1 MPRPIWWFIE
11 KIFDLVYIPNLPE
24 YYQEVEGM
32 AKYMN
37 INTNLLLVIQ
47 FVHDLSSFCT
57 SIVVAEPGTG
67 NVIHARNLDF
77 LNPAI
82 MRNIT
87 YEGWFYRDGKL
98 LYRATMFAG
107 MNGVM
112 TGERPHAFSIS
123 LNSRNPSYR
132 HNLLILAQNIAAYLW
147 NAP

>member
-1 MPRPIWWFIE
+1 VPTPIWWFIE

-87 YEGWFYRDGKL
+87 YEGWFYRNGKL

-107 MNGVM
+107 MNGVT
-112 TGERPHAFSIS
+112 TGERPNAFSIS
-123 LNSRNPSYR
+123 LT
-132 HNLLILAQNIAAYLW
+132 LLKLILENLHTDKTY
-147 NAP
+147 

>member
-1 MPRPIWWFIE
+1 MPTPIWWFIE

-87 YEGWFYRDGKL
+87 YEGWFYRNGKL

-107 MNGVM
+107 MNGVT
-112 TGERPHAFSIS
+112 TGERPNAFSIS
-123 LNSRNPSYR
+123 LT
-132 HNLLILAQNIAAYLW
+132 LLKLILENLHTDKTY
-147 NAP
+147 

>member
-47 FVHDLSSFCT
+47 FVYDLSSFCT

-67 NVIHARNLDF
+67 NVIHARNRLF
-77 LNPAI
+77 
-82 MRNIT
+82 
-87 YEGWFYRDGKL
+87 
-98 LYRATMFAG
+98 
-107 MNGVM
+107 
-112 TGERPHAFSIS
+112 
-123 LNSRNPSYR
+123 
-132 HNLLILAQNIAAYLW
+132 
-147 NAP
+147 

>member
-1 MPRPIWWFIE
+1 M
-11 KIFDLVYIPNLPE
+11 YIPNLPE

-87 YEGWFYRDGKL
+87 YKAGSTEMANCCIEL
-98 LYRATMFAG
+98 LCLQA
-107 MNGVM
+107 
-112 TGERPHAFSIS
+112 
-123 LNSRNPSYR
+123 
-132 HNLLILAQNIAAYLW
+132 
-147 NAP
+147 